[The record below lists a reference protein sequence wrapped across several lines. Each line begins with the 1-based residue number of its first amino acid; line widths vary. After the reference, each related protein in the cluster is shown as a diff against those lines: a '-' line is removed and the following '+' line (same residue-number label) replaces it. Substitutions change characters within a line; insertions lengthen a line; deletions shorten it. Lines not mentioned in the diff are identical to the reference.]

1 MADDSVRSEIGR
13 LGLVGARL
21 EGELRLLDVEAG
33 QRAGERA
40 RGFRSLTTVQE
51 LQLDTHKLHSE
62 EKPYPDF
69 GYQGLEAKKVYRKG
83 IIMIVLYRCI

>member
-62 EKPYPDF
+62 EKPYQTSATR
-69 GYQGLEAKKVYRKG
+69 GWRQKKFIGKV
-83 IIMIVLYRCI
+83 